1 MYKVTHSTLGRTPVS
16 RRNVLGGLIGGLAA
30 SAGPWKVAL
39 AADTLIVNAYGGEFG
54 DILRQTVITPFEK
67 KFGVSV
73 TLDDTG
79 TSSTNYAKIRA
90 TGGAPGFDVASE
102 LTAAE
107 NILGGKEKLLLPVTE
122 KEVPNLAHVWAKSR
136 TQVAGNGTVNYYHY
150 ASLFYNKDKIKAPD
164 SWLDYFHATAKYGPD
179 IKGRLLAF
187 DPANVLEVYALAL
200 GAEAHGGGLTNMD
213 PGWKLLQDQKPLLS
227 QVPTMS
233 SAAVPYFENGSVWMA
248 PFWSSRAAYYK
259 SRGLPFDFVI
269 PKEGTMGLGG
279 TSGIP
284 INASNPKLAYEFLNF
299 RLEPEIQRAFC
310 LAYFASPGRADTTDW
325 PADFAEKQ
333 IVTQAKMDALQLPDP
348 IVIGAN
354 IRAWTLKFQEI
365 MAG

>member
-1 MYKVTHSTLGRTPVS
+1 MYSVTHSVLGRTPVS
-16 RRNVLGGLIGGLAA
+16 RRNILGGLIGAA
-30 SAGPWKVAL
+30 AMGPWRIAR

-54 DILRQTVITPFEK
+54 DILRTTVIAPFEK

-73 TLDDTG
+73 TFDDTG

-90 TGGAPGFDVASE
+90 TGGEPGFDVAAE

-107 NILGGKEKLLLPVTE
+107 NTLGAKEKLLLPVTE
-122 KEVPNLAHVWAKSR
+122 KEVPNLAHVWSKSR
-136 TQVAGNGTVNYYHY
+136 TQVQGNGTVNYYHY
-150 ASLFYNKDKIKAPD
+150 ASMFYNKEKIKPPE
-164 SWLDYFHATAKYGPD
+164 SWLDYFRAQAKYGD
-179 IKGRLLAF
+179 AIKGRLLAF
-187 DPANVLEVYALAL
+187 DPANVLEIYALAL
-200 GAEAHGGGLTNMD
+200 GAEAVGGGLTNME
-213 PGWKLLQDQKPLLS
+213 PGWKLLQDQKPFLG

-233 SAAVPYFENGSVWMA
+233 SAAVPYFENGTVWLA

-259 SRGLPFDFVI
+259 ARGLPFDFLI

-284 INASNPKLAYEFLNF
+284 INAANPKLAYEFLNF
-299 RLEPEIQRAFC
+299 RLEPEVQRAFC
-310 LAYFASPGRADTTDW
+310 MAYYASPGRNDITDW
-325 PADFAEKQ
+325 PADFADKQ
-333 IVTQAKMDALQLPDP
+333 ITTQAKMDALQLPDAS
-348 IVIGAN
+348 VIATN